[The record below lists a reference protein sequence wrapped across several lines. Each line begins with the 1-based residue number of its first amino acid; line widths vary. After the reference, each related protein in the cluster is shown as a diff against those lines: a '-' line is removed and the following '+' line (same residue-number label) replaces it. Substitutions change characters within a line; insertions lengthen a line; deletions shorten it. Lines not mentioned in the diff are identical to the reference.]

1 MRIYITTEVNP
12 KFPITL
18 LQMSTKFTNE
28 PPQGMKAGLKRTY
41 AGVTQEQVSVT
52 WLGMCKVFKLMM
64 FKVIPFGCFF
74 DISTACL

>member
-52 WLGMCKVFKLMM
+52 
-64 FKVIPFGCFF
+64 
-74 DISTACL
+74 